1 MGLSSYNETS
11 VVETVGSL
19 HFVSNNANQPSESR
33 DIEIGGQGRLDPIDI
48 QQSDDIK
55 IVDR

>member
-1 MGLSSYNETS
+1 M
-11 VVETVGSL
+11 ETVGSL
-19 HFVSNNANQPSESR
+19 RFASNSGNQPPEPR
-33 DIEIGGQGRLDPIDI
+33 DIEITGQERLDPIDI